1 MGYGWAV
8 IKNMKTGSKKKFKA
22 CDTELIAD
30 YLEDIVGDSA
40 DEELS
45 GVPTFIEASSWCE
58 LASIGASFERE
69 GFIIDIEDD
78 D

>member
-1 MGYGWAV
+1 MNYCRAV
-8 IKNMKTGSKKKFKA
+8 ITNKTTGRERRFRT

-58 LASIGASFERE
+58 LAPIGASFERE
-69 GFIIDIEDD
+69 GFIIYIEDD

>member
-1 MGYGWAV
+1 MRFPTPSWSRR
-8 IKNMKTGSKKKFKA
+8 ILSSWT

-58 LASIGASFERE
+58 LAPIGSCFERE
-69 GFIIDIEDD
+69 GFIIYIEDD